1 MKNAKASDT
10 ATQPAPPLGYA
21 VRPAQMD
28 EVGPVTELIAAC
40 ERALG
45 APQTLFEDD
54 IRIQWTAP
62 RFDLSTDTWIVT
74 SGGAIVGYGE
84 FQDTRSDAGL
94 EAFGVVH
101 PVHHGRG
108 LGAFLLSLIEARAQD
123 HATSQAGRLE
133 LNNIVVSGDERARHL
148 METSGYERAR
158 IFWHMVI
165 DLAQPIP
172 EVALPDGIEVRAF
185 DVERDNH
192 AVHELMEDAFS
203 HHYGYSPTP
212 FDEWWRE
219 ISSRSDFDPS
229 LWVLAWHGSELVAG
243 LIGGSRGGDAWIHDV
258 GVLSPWRRRR
268 LAWSLLSRSLAEFRG
283 RGYRHA
289 GLNVDALNQTGA
301 TDLYRRIGFQVRTA
315 FDAYRKQIGPRL
327 SAGDTTTPRAAG

>member
-1 MKNAKASDT
+1 VKNTKAS
-10 ATQPAPPLGYA
+10 ATTTEPALPPGYA
-21 VRPAQMD
+21 MRPAQMD
-28 EVGPVTELIAAC
+28 EVGRVTELIAAC

-45 APQTLFEDD
+45 GPQTLFEDD

-62 RFDLSTDTWIVT
+62 RFDLSIDTWILT
-74 SGGAIVGYGE
+74 AGHAIVGYGE

-101 PVHHGRG
+101 PDHHGRG
-108 LGAFLLSLIEARAQD
+108 LGSFLLRRIEARARE
-123 HATSQAGRLE
+123 HATASARRLE
-133 LNNIVVSGDERARHL
+133 LNNIVVGGDERARHL

-165 DLAQPIP
+165 DLTDSIP
-172 EVALPDGIEVRAF
+172 DVDLPDAIEVRPF

-192 AVHELMEDAFS
+192 SVHALMEEAFS

-219 ISSRSDFDPS
+219 SSSRSDFDPT

-243 LIGGSRGGDAWIHDV
+243 VIGGSRGDDAWIHDV

-268 LAWSLLSRSLAEFRG
+268 LAWSLLSRSLAEFRK

-289 GLNVDALNQTGA
+289 GLNVDALNETGA
-301 TDLYRRIGFQVRTA
+301 TELYRRIGFQVRTA
-315 FDAYRKQIGPRL
+315 FDAYRKQVLPRPR
-327 SAGDTTTPRAAG
+327 AGDTTTPRAAG

>member
-1 MKNAKASDT
+1 VKNAKAS
-10 ATQPAPPLGYA
+10 ATTELALPAGYA

-28 EVGPVTELIAAC
+28 EVTTVTELIAAC

-62 RFDLSTDTWIVT
+62 RFDLSTDTWMLT
-74 SGGAIVGYGE
+74 SGRAIVGYGE
-84 FQDTRSDAGL
+84 FLDTRSDAGL

-101 PVHHGRG
+101 PDHHGRG
-108 LGAFLLSLIEARAQD
+108 LGSFLLRRIEARASD
-123 HATSQAGRLE
+123 HATVSAEPVE
-133 LNNIVVSGDERARHL
+133 LNNIVVNGDERAQHL
-148 METSGYERAR
+148 LESSGYERAR

-165 DLAQPIP
+165 DMTEPIP
-172 EVALPDGIEVRAF
+172 KVDLPDAIEVRAF
-185 DVERDNH
+185 DVERDKQ
-192 AVHELMEDAFS
+192 AVHALMEKAFS

-229 LWVLAWHGSELVAG
+229 LWVLAWHGPELVAG
-243 LIGGSRGGDAWIHDV
+243 VIGGRRGDDAWIHDV
-258 GVLSPWRRRR
+258 GVLSLWRRRR
-268 LAWSLLSRSLAEFRG
+268 LAWSLMSRSLAEFRQ
-283 RGYRHA
+283 RGYRQA

-301 TDLYRRIGFQVRTA
+301 TQLYRRIGFQIRTA
-315 FDAYRKQIGPRL
+315 FDAYRKQILPPSRSG
-327 SAGDTTTPRAAG
+327 TTTPRAAG

>member
-1 MKNAKASDT
+1 MKNTKAW
-10 ATQPAPPLGYA
+10 ATTTEPALPPGYA

-28 EVGPVTELIAAC
+28 EVGRVTELIAVC

-62 RFDLSTDTWIVT
+62 RFDLTTDTWIVT
-74 SGGAIVGYGE
+74 SDSAIVGYGE
-84 FQDTRSDAGL
+84 LQDTRSDAGL

-101 PVHHGRG
+101 PEHHGRG
-108 LGAFLLSLIEARAQD
+108 LGSFLLSRIEARARD
-123 HATSQAGRLE
+123 HATAQAARLE
-133 LNNIVVSGDERARHL
+133 LNNIIVGGDERARRL

-172 EVALPDGIEVRAF
+172 EVDLPDGIEVRTF

-203 HHYGYSPTP
+203 HHYGYTPTP
-212 FDEWWRE
+212 FDDWWRE

-229 LWVLAWHGSELVAG
+229 LWVLAWRGSELVAG
-243 LIGGSRGGDAWIHDV
+243 VIGGSRGDDAWIHDV
-258 GVLSPWRRRR
+258 GVLSAWRRRR
-268 LAWSLLSRSLAEFRG
+268 LAWSLLSRSLAEFRR

-289 GLNVDALNQTGA
+289 GLNVDALNQSGA
-301 TDLYRRIGFQVRTA
+301 TELYRRIGFQVRTA
-315 FDAYRKQIGPRL
+315 FDAYRKQISPRPRTD
-327 SAGDTTTPRAAG
+327 DTTTPRAAG